1 MIIWGRLIG
10 ALIGIPAG
18 VFGIILG
25 YLVGWL
31 IDQTIKVSR
40 QNASLQAF
48 FTGRGPIRGA
58 KNQAKLFVAAVAV
71 MMRVASANGSATI
84 RQVEMMR
91 EWLTNRFR
99 VSEQGSFGLSRVVD
113 EAYRLRDEIDIS
125 GACSVLSEHFGEDE
139 FAELVVFLTDLAEA
153 DAAGL
158 TPAGRSQVRRIGG
171 CLGIDGG
178 AIDLVLRRT
187 PKLDEDACA
196 ILGLPTDATA
206 EEVRRVFR
214 TLAAQFHPDSAAGL
228 TDDQVRISQE
238 AFVRVKAAYDQLM
251 SQLGEKL

>member
-10 ALIGIPAG
+10 AAIGIPAG
-18 VFGIILG
+18 VFGVILG

-31 IDQTIKVSR
+31 VDLTIKVSR

-48 FTGRGPIRGA
+48 LTGRGPIRGA
-58 KNQAKLFVAAVAV
+58 KTDARVFVATVAV

-91 EWLTNRFR
+91 DWLSDRFR

-113 EAYRLRDEIDIS
+113 EAYRLRENIDVAR
-125 GACSVLSEHFGEDE
+125 ACETLREVFEEDE
-139 FAELVVFLTDLAEA
+139 TAALIVFLTDLADS
-153 DAAGL
+153 DAHGL
-158 TPAGRSQVRRIGG
+158 TSAARARIRDIGVR
-171 CLGIDGG
+171 LGVNAA
-178 AIDLVLRRT
+178 AIDLVLTRN

-206 EEVRRVFR
+206 DEVRRVYR
-214 TLAAQFHPDSAAGL
+214 LLASQFHPDSAAGL
-228 TDDQVRISQE
+228 TAEQVRQSQE
-238 AFVRVKAAYDQLM
+238 AFVRIKAAYDRLIA
-251 SQLGEKL
+251 QLGAD